1 MSLFIFLVCCQ
12 IPLFGVVTSK
22 SSDPF
27 YWARVILASN
37 RGTLMEL
44 GISPIVTASMLM
56 QLLAGSKVI
65 DVDLS
70 LKEDRNLFNTAQK
83 RELLIL
89 IEISAGLVFG
99 LLICLGEAVAY
110 VASGAYGQVGITM
123 GCFIVLQLFISG
135 VVVLLLDELMH
146 KGYGLG
152 AGISLFI
159 ATNICENIVWK
170 ALSPTT
176 INTGRG
182 TEFEGAL
189 IALFHLLV
197 SRPNKLSAL
206 REAFYRS
213 NAPNCTNLLATILV
227 FVIVIYF
234 QGQIYFDVIDSFL
247 LRFSSRLTY
256 SIPETPWAKWILPH
270 QAVLHRQHPDHFTNS
285 PSIQPVFCLPA
296 SV

>member
-1 MSLFIFLVCCQ
+1 MWTAMCLFVFLVCCQ

-37 RGTLMEL
+37 KGTLMEL

-70 LKEDRNLFNTAQK
+70 LKEDRSLFNTAQK
-83 RELLIL
+83 L
-89 IEISAGLVFG
+89 FG

-110 VASGAYGQVGITM
+110 VVSGAYGQVGFFLGAI
-123 GCFIVLQLFISG
+123 IVLQLFMAGMI
-135 VVVLLLDELMH
+135 VLLLDELMH

-176 INTGRG
+176 IKTGRG

-189 IALFHLLV
+189 VALFHLLAT
-197 SRPNKLSAL
+197 RPNKLAAL

-213 NAPNCTNLLATILV
+213 SAPNCTNLIATVLV
-227 FVIVIYF
+227 FVMVIYF
-234 QGQIYFDVIDSFL
+234 QGEHFCFCL
-247 LRFSSRLTY
+247 NER
-256 SIPETPWAKWILPH
+256 PWAMSVKGIWLLY
-270 QAVLHRQHPDHFTNS
+270 AVVSCVRLMQHPVLQN
-285 PSIQPVFCLPA
+285 
-296 SV
+296 